1 MVALVV
7 SLEVTVA
14 VGLTECLG
22 GNDDDVFVPI
32 VSLDLVL
39 VLVEEAVAVG
49 FDAGTD
55 DGADACGAAD
65 DPVAKAC
72 VASLAESERTE
83 IQATWFSPV
92 KLLYIEKNTTPS
104 QFK

>member
-14 VGLTECLG
+14 VGLTEGLG
-22 GNDDDVFVPI
+22 GNDDDVFLPI
-32 VSLDLVL
+32 VSLDDL
-39 VLVEEAVAVG
+39 VLVEVAVALG

-55 DGADACGAAD
+55 EGTNACGAAD
-65 DPVAKAC
+65 DPVAIAC
-72 VASLAESERTE
+72 VANPAESERTE

-92 KLLYIEKNTTPS
+92 KLL
-104 QFK
+104 

>member
-1 MVALVV
+1 MVSLVV

-14 VGLTECLG
+14 VGLTERLG
-22 GNDDDVFVPI
+22 GNDDDVFVTI

-39 VLVEEAVAVG
+39 VEVAVALG

-55 DGADACGAAD
+55 EGTDACGAAD
-65 DPVAKAC
+65 DAVAIAC
-72 VASLAESERTE
+72 VANPAESERTE

-92 KLLYIEKNTTPS
+92 KLL
-104 QFK
+104 

>member
-1 MVALVV
+1 MVSLVV

-14 VGLTECLG
+14 VGLTERLG
-22 GNDDDVFVPI
+22 GNDDDVFVTI

-39 VLVEEAVAVG
+39 VEVAVALG

-55 DGADACGAAD
+55 EGTDACGAAD
-65 DPVAKAC
+65 DPVAIAC
-72 VASLAESERTE
+72 VANPAESERTE

-92 KLLYIEKNTTPS
+92 KLL
-104 QFK
+104 

>member
-1 MVALVV
+1 MVSLVV

-14 VGLTECLG
+14 VGLTERLG
-22 GNDDDVFVPI
+22 GNDDDVFVTI

-39 VLVEEAVAVG
+39 VLVEVAVALG

-55 DGADACGAAD
+55 EGTDACGAAD
-65 DPVAKAC
+65 DAVAIAC
-72 VASLAESERTE
+72 VANPAESERTE

-92 KLLYIEKNTTPS
+92 KLL
-104 QFK
+104 